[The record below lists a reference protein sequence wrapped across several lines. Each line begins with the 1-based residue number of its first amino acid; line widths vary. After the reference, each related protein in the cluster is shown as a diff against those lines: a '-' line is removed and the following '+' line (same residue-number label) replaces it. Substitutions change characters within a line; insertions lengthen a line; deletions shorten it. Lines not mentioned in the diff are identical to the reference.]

1 MKKSMFLAKVI
12 AIIVI
17 LCVSSTLVKANNS
30 TKSVDGSIIITTP
43 PIKVT
48 NTI

>member
-1 MKKSMFLAKVI
+1 MKKSSYLAKVI
-12 AIIVI
+12 AFIVI
-17 LCVSSTLVKANNS
+17 LCLNSTLVKANNS
-30 TKSVDGSIIITTP
+30 AKSVDGSIIIQIP